1 MDVWELQIGLLL
13 GFFFPLQVCKRLN
26 ICLQVGVFYLEEI
39 ATQGC
44 LLYPDLSLEK
54 ISILWV
60 LLEVQMS
67 HVIESGWRH
76 GCLKST
82 GPKILLLKGAENA
95 LGN

>member
-1 MDVWELQIGLLL
+1 
-13 GFFFPLQVCKRLN
+13 
-26 ICLQVGVFYLEEI
+26 
-39 ATQGC
+39 
-44 LLYPDLSLEK
+44 
-54 ISILWV
+54 
-60 LLEVQMS
+60 MS